1 MNCYAYMPTPLYA
14 FEFVLRKDAVQFFN
28 STAVTTFNNSSNFQT
43 TLLTSLRTF
52 PAKVFYL
59 NQEVRLPSEPFFN
72 LASSSGWNEI
82 LNRLLYC
89 LTWKAEMLNSQGQG
103 KSVQFWCKIR
113 HPKCYDK
120 SSPDF
125 EPDTEIPKS
134 ADTVTVSA
142 PSAAGSTAPA
152 KTVKILKP
160 DPSRDYTTDVNRA
173 YYENMVLLKQVVF
186 ESEIYDQATFEKKFG
201 LKFLPYAPNTAT

>member
-1 MNCYAYMPTPLYA
+1 MNCYAFVPSTLYA

-28 STAVTTFNNSSNFQT
+28 SDAVKTFSKSETTISTTTTNSSTNAST
-43 TLLTSLRTF
+43 
-52 PAKVFYL
+52 
-59 NQEVRLPSEPFFN
+59 N
-72 LASSSGWNEI
+72 ASSWNSY
-82 LNRLLYC
+82 NNASYQTD
-89 LTWKAEMLNSQGQG
+89 LTKQPNQTVQTVTNDFPTSQGQG